1 MGFLFFLILPFYL
14 FCFFIKFSVDEWI
27 REYNWEQQL
36 IEQRKEEVE
45 KQKEG
50 LL

>member
-1 MGFLFFLILPFYL
+1 L
-14 FCFFIKFSVDEWI
+14 IKFSVDDWL

-36 IEQRKEEVE
+36 IEQRKEWEE
-45 KQKEG
+45 KKKEG